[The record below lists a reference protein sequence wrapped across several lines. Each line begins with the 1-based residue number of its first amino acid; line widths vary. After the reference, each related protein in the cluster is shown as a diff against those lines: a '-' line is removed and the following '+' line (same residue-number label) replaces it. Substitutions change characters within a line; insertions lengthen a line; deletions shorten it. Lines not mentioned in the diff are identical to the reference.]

1 MSVAETAQPTLSII
15 VPVLQE
21 EKLLDG
27 TLSVFSKQLRK
38 EHNAELVV
46 SDGGSTDRTLE
57 IARQHADVVVEH
69 QSDERQTIAGGRH
82 QGALASSGDVLV
94 FINGDTVPKDP
105 NEFFGIICEFARREG
120 RYARASAL
128 ACPVHVAPVE
138 RKVLD
143 TVFHT
148 LQNAYTMALNWF
160 RLGAGRGECQIVRR
174 EVYDRVG
181 GYDVALAAGEDFDLY
196 ARIGLVARVRFVG
209 RLVVYESPR
218 RFRKFGYLRVL
229 YWWSLNAISVLFTG
243 HSSSDDWEAVR

>member
-1 MSVAETAQPTLSII
+1 MTQEQLVRPTLSII

-21 EKLLDG
+21 EKLLEN
-27 TLSVFSKQLRK
+27 TLAVFSRELRQK
-38 EHNAELVV
+38 HNAELIV
-46 SDGGSTDRTLE
+46 SDGGSTDSTLD
-57 IARQHADVVVEH
+57 IAKKHADVIVEH
-69 QSDERQTIAGGRH
+69 SLTEKQNIAGGRH
-82 QGALASSGDVLV
+82 QGALVSRGDVLV
-94 FINGDTVPKDP
+94 FINGDTVPRDP
-105 NEFFGIICEFARREG
+105 DLFFAIISEFAKREG

-138 RKVLD
+138 RRFLD

-160 RLGAGRGECQIVRR
+160 RLGAGRGECQIVRKS
-174 EVYDRVG
+174 VYDQVN
-181 GYDVALAAGEDFDLY
+181 GYNVTLAAGEDFDLY